1 MPRPLNT
8 NLKGAFMAIKAC
20 VLHLKRSNQGRIII
34 TSSITGPI
42 TGYPGWTY
50 YGATKAAQLG
60 FMHTA

>member
-1 MPRPLNT
+1 
-8 NLKGAFMAIKAC
+8 

-50 YGATKAAQLG
+50 CEFSK
-60 FMHTA
+60 FWH